1 MSVLR
6 FCKIVA
12 SLAKWHPGWL
22 VLSGA
27 FFGLCLMLSADQ
39 VFTNLGASIGLLSIG
54 VVGLATFGRSIAL
67 KYAKELAASK
77 AEQDKLN
84 S

>member
-6 FCKIVA
+6 STKIIA

-27 FFGLCLMLSADQ
+27 FFGLCLMLSMDQ
-39 VFTNLGASIGLLSIG
+39 FVTDLGASIGLLVIG
-54 VVGLATFGRSIAL
+54 VVGLAIFGKSIAL
-67 KYAKELAASK
+67 KYAKELAQSK
-77 AEQDKLN
+77 AEQDRLN